1 MLINILSTI
10 LATLAALLPIAN
22 PLFAVTI
29 LPGLTSHLSDDER
42 RRQVKRAC
50 YYMAGILITFLLAGA
65 LIMDFFSISIPGL
78 RMAGGL
84 VVAYIG
90 FTMLFPNDAAGLTDT
105 AHAEALAKRD
115 ISFTPLAMPSLSGPG
130 SIAVVISLSSSVHS
144 HMSGLPV
151 WLGYIA
157 VSTGIIITAWLSW
170 LALRASTRLYHFLG
184 ENGITA
190 ISRIM
195 GFLLICIG
203 VQFLIN
209 GTSEL
214 LHDPTFM
221 PKAAQSSP

>member
-1 MLINILSTI
+1 MLLEILSTI

-29 LPGLTSHLSDDER
+29 LPGLTANLPAAER
-42 RRQVKRAC
+42 TRQVRRAC

-78 RMAGGL
+78 RIAGGM

-90 FTMLFPNDAAGLTDT
+90 FTMLFPSDSGALPDAAQ
-105 AHAEALAKRD
+105 AEALAKRD

-130 SIAVVISLSSSVHS
+130 SIAVVISLSSGVHG
-144 HMSGLPV
+144 HVGGLPV
-151 WLGYIA
+151 WLGYLA

-170 LALRASTRLYHFLG
+170 MTLRASTRLYGFLG
-184 ENGITA
+184 ENGINA

-209 GTSEL
+209 GASDL
-214 LHDPTFM
+214 LHDPAFM
-221 PKAAQSSP
+221 PRS

>member
-1 MLINILSTI
+1 MLLEIFSTI

-29 LPGLTSHLSDDER
+29 LPGLTAHLSEEER
-42 RRQVKRAC
+42 RKQVQRAC

-78 RMAGGL
+78 RIAGGL

-90 FTMLFPNDAAGLTDT
+90 FTMLFPHEGGSLTDAAQ
-105 AHAEALAKRD
+105 AEAVSRRD

-130 SIAVVISLSSSVHS
+130 SIAVVISLSSGVHS
-144 HMSGLPV
+144 QIGGLPV
-151 WLGYIA
+151 WLGYAA
-157 VSTGIIITAWLSW
+157 VSTGILITAWLSW
-170 LALRASTRLYHFLG
+170 MTLRASTRLYRFLG
-184 ENGITA
+184 ENGINA

-209 GTSEL
+209 GASDL
-214 LHDPTFM
+214 LHDPAFM
-221 PKAAQSSP
+221 PQRSN